1 MIKIKNHYHAI
12 HIRNLKEV
20 LNHGLLLE
28 KVHRFIKFNQKACL
42 NSYIDMNRELRK
54 YAKNDFEKY
63 FFKLMNNAVFG
74 KTMKN
79 VRKHG
84 EIKLVTIKA
93 RSHYLVPQ
101 PQYQTTTFFRKM
113 Y

>member
-42 NSYIDMNRELRK
+42 NLYIDMNRELRK
-54 YAKNDFEKY
+54 
-63 FFKLMNNAVFG
+63 
-74 KTMKN
+74 
-79 VRKHG
+79 
-84 EIKLVTIKA
+84 
-93 RSHYLVPQ
+93 
-101 PQYQTTTFFRKM
+101 
-113 Y
+113 